1 MFRILHASQ
10 VKRSLFPLILLCPLW
25 AFAWQTSPD
34 KPFYSREFPGENLQV
49 LDIQSSGINV
59 NVNSWEE
66 ERVLVQVLALRDNKP
81 LDGEDAQLK
90 KKLEAY
96 HFDFREEGNR
106 LILGVESDKKTGLL
120 SSKDNIVLLIK
131 VQCPKTLGSFLKTEG
146 GSITLAGL
154 QGTQELQC
162 NGGSI
167 RAIDCKGKFIAES
180 SGGSIFVD
188 KFQGEMELN
197 SAGGPLRIN
206 HFTGSLKA
214 NSTGGSMN
222 LLDISGKIIAQV
234 DGGGIKAN
242 FLEPL
247 EEISLRS
254 KGGGIDMVLPKQ
266 LGMSVNF
273 SASIVVSQHLYF
285 EGESKRSQVK
295 GTINGGGIP
304 ITASASGG
312 NVKID
317 YY

>member
-10 VKRSLFPLILLCPLW
+10 MKRSFFSLLLLCPLW

-34 KPFYSREFPGENLQV
+34 KPILSKEFPGESIQV
-49 LDIQSSGINV
+49 LDIKTKGISV

-66 ERVLVQVLALRDNKP
+66 EKVLVQVLALRDNKP

-106 LILGVESDKKTGLL
+106 LILGVESDKKSGLL
-120 SSKDNIVLLIK
+120 SGKDNIVLLIK
-131 VQCPKTLGSFLKTEG
+131 VQCPKSMASFFKTEG

-154 QGTQELQC
+154 EGTQELQC

-167 RAIDCKGKFIAES
+167 RAIDCKGKLIAES

-197 SAGGPLRIN
+197 SAGGSVRID
-206 HFTGSLKA
+206 HFNGSLKA
-214 NSTGGSMN
+214 NSSGGNMN
-222 LLDISGKIIAQV
+222 LLDISGKTIAQV
-234 DGGGIKAN
+234 DGGGIRAN

-254 KGGGIDMVLPKQ
+254 KGGGIDMVLPKN
-266 LGMSVNF
+266 LGMTVNF
-273 SASIVVSQHLYF
+273 SGSSVVSQHLNF

-295 GTINGGGIP
+295 GIINGGGIP
-304 ITASASGG
+304 VTATTSGG
-312 NVKID
+312 NVRVD